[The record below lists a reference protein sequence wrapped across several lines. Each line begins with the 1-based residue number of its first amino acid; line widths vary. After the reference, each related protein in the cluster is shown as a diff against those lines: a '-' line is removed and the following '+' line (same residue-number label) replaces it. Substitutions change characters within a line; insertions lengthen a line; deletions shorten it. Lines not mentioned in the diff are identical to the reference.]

1 MNFNFKV
8 YDVIVIGAGHAGC
21 EAALASARM
30 GCNTLLLTIDM
41 DKIASMP
48 CSPSIGGM
56 AKGQMVK
63 EIDALGGQMAKIT
76 DSSAIQYRTLNT
88 RKGPAVHSTRTQND
102 KALYSRNMKA
112 ALEKTENLDLKQAMA
127 QELVLENNTVTGL
140 IDHTGFEYSTRTIV
154 IATGTFLKGMVHI
167 GASKI
172 EAGRAGEFASVS
184 LAQNLATLGFN
195 MGRMKTGTPPRLHAD
210 TIDFSK
216 FNIHNSDSRPKPFSF
231 STTDISNPMLPSFM
245 GNTNQETH
253 DIVRQNLKYSA
264 LYGGHIKGKSARYC
278 PSFEDKIVKFPDRD
292 SHHVILEY
300 EGIDSKEIY
309 ASGLGNSL
317 PLEIQYNVVRSV
329 KGLEAAKI
337 MRPAYAIEYDYI
349 NPLELSAALETKK
362 IKG

>member
-1 MNFNFKV
+1 MNFNFKA

-30 GCNTLLLTIDM
+30 GCHTLLLTIDM

-56 AKGQMVK
+56 AKGQLVK

-102 KALYSRNMKA
+102 KALYSKNMKA
-112 ALEKTENLDLKQAMA
+112 VLEKTKNLDLKQAMV

-140 IDHTGFEYSTRTIV
+140 IDHTGFEYATQTIV

-172 EAGRAGEFASVS
+172 EAGRAGEFASFG
-184 LAQNLATLGFN
+184 LAQNLADLGFN
-195 MGRMKTGTPPRLHAD
+195 IGRMKTGTPPRLHAD

-216 FNIHNSDSRPKPFSF
+216 FNIHNSESRPKPFS
-231 STTDISNPMLPSFM
+231 
-245 GNTNQETH
+245 
-253 DIVRQNLKYSA
+253 
-264 LYGGHIKGKSARYC
+264 
-278 PSFEDKIVKFPDRD
+278 
-292 SHHVILEY
+292 
-300 EGIDSKEIY
+300 
-309 ASGLGNSL
+309 
-317 PLEIQYNVVRSV
+317 
-329 KGLEAAKI
+329 
-337 MRPAYAIEYDYI
+337 
-349 NPLELSAALETKK
+349 
-362 IKG
+362 